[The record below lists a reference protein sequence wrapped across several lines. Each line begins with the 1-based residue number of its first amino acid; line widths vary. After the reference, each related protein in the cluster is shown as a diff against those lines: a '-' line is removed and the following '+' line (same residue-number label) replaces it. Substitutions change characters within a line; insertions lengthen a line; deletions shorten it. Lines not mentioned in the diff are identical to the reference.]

1 MIEGAPI
8 LTAAQMREAEA
19 AACVDG
25 VTLTELMERA
35 GTALA
40 DMAWRIAA
48 GRVIHILVGPGNNGG
63 DGYVA
68 ARILLGRSADVRL
81 SALCAPKSIL
91 AMRACQ
97 QWTGPVAVLDDAV
110 VAGAVLVD
118 CLFGTGL
125 DRALSKAD
133 ADALARHASSAHRTL
148 AADLPSGVNSDDG
161 ATLGCPY
168 HADLTLAFG
177 AYKPAHM
184 LFPAAAHCGEV
195 RLAPIGME
203 AVSQVRVA
211 AMPALAFPD
220 HDSHKY
226 NRGLVAVVAGAMSG
240 AAELAA
246 RGALRSGAGYVQI
259 YGGRVP
265 ASAPFAIVRKPW
277 RAGESLSD
285 PRINAIVIGPGL
297 GRGEDA
303 EARFEAAL
311 ANGKPLVID
320 ADALALL
327 PETPMLVPTIL
338 TPHAGEFA
346 QTCNHQGSKIT
357 ATQTLAAHTGAVVI
371 HKGADTV
378 IAAPDGRVAIHSPGY
393 AWLASAG
400 TGDVL
405 AGICGAMLARGL
417 DAFEAAQSA
426 VLLHQRAARCAGPG
440 LIADDF
446 VSRAIW
452 P

>member
-1 MIEGAPI
+1 MIAGSPI
-8 LTAAQMREAEA
+8 LTAAQMREAETA
-19 AACVDG
+19 VCVDS

-35 GTALA
+35 GAALA

-68 ARILLGRSADVRL
+68 ARVLLGRGADVRV
-81 SALCAPKSIL
+81 SALCAPKSVL

-97 QWTGPVAVLDDAV
+97 QWTGPVGVLDDAA

-125 DRALSKAD
+125 DRTLSQA
-133 ADALARHASSAHRTL
+133 AAEALARHASSAHRTL

-161 ATLGCPY
+161 ALLGCPY

-177 AYKPAHM
+177 ALKPAHM
-184 LFPAAAHCGEV
+184 LFPAAAHCGDV
-195 RLAPIGME
+195 RLATIDME
-203 AVSQVRVA
+203 PVSQVRVA
-211 AMPALAFPD
+211 AMPTLAIPD

-226 NRGLVAVVAGAMSG
+226 CRGLVAVIAGAMSG

-265 ASAPFAIVRKPW
+265 ASAPFAIVRKSW
-277 RAGESLSD
+277 RAGES
-285 PRINAIVIGPGL
+285 PRINAIVIGSGL
-297 GRGEDA
+297 GQGEDA
-303 EARFEAAL
+303 QHRFDAAL
-311 ANGKPLVID
+311 ACGRPLVID

-327 PETPMLVPTIL
+327 PETPLQVPAIL
-338 TPHAGEFA
+338 TPHSGEFA
-346 QTCNHQGSKIT
+346 RLCEHEGSKIV
-357 ATQTLAAHTGAVVI
+357 ATQAFAEQTGAVVI

-417 DAFEAAQSA
+417 DAFEAAQAA

-440 LIADDF
+440 LIADDL

>member
-1 MIEGAPI
+1 MIAGTPI
-8 LTAAQMREAEA
+8 LTAAEMRDAEA
-19 AACVDG
+19 AVCVDD
-25 VTLTELMERA
+25 VTLADLMERA
-35 GTALA
+35 GAALA

-48 GRVIHILVGPGNNGG
+48 GRVIHFLVGPGNNGG

-68 ARILLGRSADVRL
+68 ARILLARGTDVRL
-81 SALCAPKSIL
+81 SALCAPKSVL
-91 AMRACQ
+91 ASRACQ
-97 QWTGPVAVLDDAV
+97 QWTGPIRALDGEA

-133 ADALARHASSAHRTL
+133 AEALARHAVAAHRTL

-161 ATLGCPY
+161 AVLGCPY
-168 HADLTLAFG
+168 RADVTLAFG
-177 AYKPAHM
+177 ALKPAHM
-184 LFPAAAHCGEV
+184 LFPAAAHIGDV
-195 RLAPIGME
+195 RLAPIGMKP
-203 AVSQVRVA
+203 VSQVHVA
-211 AMPALAFPD
+211 AMPTLAIPD
-220 HDSHKY
+220 HSSQKY

-259 YGGRVP
+259 HGGRVP
-265 ASAPFAIVRKPW
+265 ASAPYAIVRGPW
-277 RAGESLSD
+277 RAGASLSD
-285 PRINAIVIGPGL
+285 PRINAIVIGSGL
-297 GRGEDA
+297 GQGEDA
-303 EARFEAAL
+303 QHRFDAAL
-311 ANGKPLVID
+311 ACGRPLVID

-327 PETPMLVPTIL
+327 PQTPLNVPAIL
-338 TPHAGEFA
+338 TPHSGEFA
-346 QTCNHQGSKIT
+346 RLCAHGGSKIT
-357 ATQTLAAHTGAVVI
+357 ATQALAAQSGAVVI

-378 IAAPDGRVAIHSPGY
+378 IAAPNGRVAIHSPGC

-417 DAFEAAQSA
+417 DAFEAAQAAA
-426 VLLHQRAARCAGPG
+426 VLHQRAARRAGPG
-440 LIADDF
+440 LIADDL